1 MDIDEKDVETA
12 NENNTASCPGRLLE
26 NMGLKRVC
34 VGGRAGAEAKQKRK
48 DDFGKKKKQ
57 RKQQLK

>member
-1 MDIDEKDVETA
+1 MNIDEKDVEIA

-34 VGGRAGAEAKQKRK
+34 VPGGGEGGGRSKAEEK
-48 DDFGKKKKQ
+48 G
-57 RKQQLK
+57 

>member
-26 NMGLKRVC
+26 NIGLKRVC
-34 VGGRAGAEAKQKRK
+34 VGGGGGGRSKAEEK
-48 DDFGKKKKQ
+48 G
-57 RKQQLK
+57 